1 MASPNELS
9 FLPDDYLERKA
20 QRRTNA
26 ICAVLFLIVMVVI
39 GTAFKLDDRTF
50 RAVEAERIQVE
61 QEFTVAAKR
70 IDLVQQLQEKQK
82 RMAQQ
87 AELAASLLE
96 KVPRSFVLAEMTN
109 ALPVGV
115 SLLDMALESKQRMVA
130 APPKEKTAFE
140 RKEAG
145 EKAKTEP
152 KAAPAVAPKL
162 YDVSVRISGV
172 AQTDVQVAQ
181 FISKLN
187 QSPVLVDVN
196 LIVSDEFKPNP
207 NDEPLRKFQLEARL
221 NPNAEVTS
229 ESASKNSTA
238 AMEIK

>member
-26 ICAVLFLIVMVVI
+26 ICAVLFLVVMVAI
-39 GTAFKLDDRTF
+39 GSAFSFTERAV
-50 RAVEAERIQVE
+50 RAVEGEHTAVE
-61 QEFTVAAKR
+61 KEFTEAAKR
-70 IDLVQQLQEKQK
+70 IELVQQLQDKQK

-115 SLLDMALESKQRMVA
+115 SLLEMGLESKQRIVA

-140 RKEAG
+140 RKRAG
-145 EKAKTEP
+145 EKPKTEA
-152 KAAPAVAPKL
+152 KAAPVAGPKL
-162 YDVSVRISGV
+162 YDVFIRISGV

-187 QSPVLVDVN
+187 QSPVLLDVN
-196 LIVSDEFKPNP
+196 LIVSDEFRANP

-229 ESASKNSTA
+229 DSVSKNSTA
-238 AMEIK
+238 AVEIK